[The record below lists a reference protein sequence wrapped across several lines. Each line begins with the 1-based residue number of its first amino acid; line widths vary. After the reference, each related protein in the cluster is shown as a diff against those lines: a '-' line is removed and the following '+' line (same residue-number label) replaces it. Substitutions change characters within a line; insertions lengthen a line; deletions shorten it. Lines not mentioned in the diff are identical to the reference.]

1 MKIDVIVIIDS
12 RLERLWQF
20 CKCVKR
26 ETLVKFAVT
35 AYHIFWHVDISKV
48 KEKLANTR
56 IELYIENESFF
67 VSRINEKRILFHS
80 TRLISSSFFFFSN
93 ETFFFLFL
101 NRSKKIHDKIQIDEI
116 FFFQFRRHPRIKR
129 TRKRVGDRCKSI
141 QVHSSST
148 TVWISLTRWMWR
160 LLAKVS
166 TNLRQVVRQSRYVID
181 SRVINGWIC
190 CVGSIARSSN

>member
-80 TRLISSSFFFFSN
+80 TRLISSFFFFFSN

>member
-80 TRLISSSFFFFSN
+80 TRPISSSFFFFLTKLS
-93 ETFFFLFL
+93 FFFFWTDPR
-101 NRSKKIHDKIQIDEI
+101 RSTIRYRSTRF

-181 SRVINGWIC
+181 SQVINGWIC

>member
-116 FFFQFRRHPRIKR
+116 FFFSISATSSHQENEETCRR
-129 TRKRVGDRCKSI
+129 
-141 QVHSSST
+141 
-148 TVWISLTRWMWR
+148 
-160 LLAKVS
+160 
-166 TNLRQVVRQSRYVID
+166 
-181 SRVINGWIC
+181 
-190 CVGSIARSSN
+190 

>member
-1 MKIDVIVIIDS
+1 MRQTWNLGQICRHGISYLLTCWHIEGERKTCEYEDRIIY
-12 RLERLWQF
+12 R
-20 CKCVKR
+20 KR
-26 ETLVKFAVT
+26 
-35 AYHIFWHVDISKV
+35 
-48 KEKLANTR
+48 KLFR
-56 IELYIENESFF
+56 IEDKWEANPFPFDPTHFF
-67 VSRINEKRILFHS
+67 FFFFFLTKL
-80 TRLISSSFFFFSN
+80 SFFFFW
-93 ETFFFLFL
+93 TDPR
-101 NRSKKIHDKIQIDEI
+101 RSTIRYRSTRF

>member
-116 FFFQFRRHPRIKR
+116 FFFFNF
-129 TRKRVGDRCKSI
+129 GDI
-141 QVHSSST
+141 
-148 TVWISLTRWMWR
+148 
-160 LLAKVS
+160 LASRERGNVS
-166 TNLRQVVRQSRYVID
+166 AIDVNLSRYIPRPRPFE
-181 SRVINGWIC
+181 SH
-190 CVGSIARSSN
+190 